1 MKRIQTNSNEMQL
14 LFICKN
20 RFIRNTYRS
29 LFDYRAPGDHRLWQ
43 PAVRRGRGVAA
54 AAAPA
59 LPPHTQLRGL
69 HGLQSGADQ
78 AGAADAETERKV
90 PDYRWRSCY
99 RFRYV
104 QQSIQMCVLTN
115 CCCCCWWWGV
125 GAGSV
130 AGHLQHTPD
139 LSLVWIDA
147 HADINLHSTS
157 QSGNIH
163 GMPVSF
169 LLQQLRGTWQHTGV
183 DKAAPNW

>member
-1 MKRIQTNSNEMQL
+1 MKCNCY
-14 LFICKN
+14 LFAKN

-104 QQSIQMCVLTN
+104 QQSVQSVFSLIVVVV
-115 CCCCCWWWGV
+115 V
-125 GAGSV
+125 GGGCRFRGGSLAAHARSV
-130 AGHLQHTPD
+130 AGVDRCACGHQFAQYLAVGQHSRHARLVFAATVARHL
-139 LSLVWIDA
+139 
-147 HADINLHSTS
+147 
-157 QSGNIH
+157 
-163 GMPVSF
+163 
-169 LLQQLRGTWQHTGV
+169 
-183 DKAAPNW
+183 AAYGRR